1 MTKLVNDTTKL
12 VNSMAKLLNKM
23 NKLIKKK
30 RVKKKYTS
38 VFQQPVEV
46 NVPQLL
52 QRSLLP

>member
-1 MTKLVNDTTKL
+1 MTKLVNGMTKL